1 MLKSVL
7 YLFEGAKLSL
17 PLMNLGFAAH
27 LGAASALYLYFLI
40 HRRSGSIPRFE
51 VVLHLLPPIAITLAS
66 PWLHLQ
72 SFWYL
77 GGYHC
82 LLIASVIYWAWA
94 VKLFFDIR
102 RERVQVFQQKKQW
115 WISVLAGTGI
125 FFLAYFSNY
134 VLGVLPYA
142 QAPFFY
148 SFAVFCMGYSAWR
161 NFANINSTD
170 EPQPQKKYR
179 NLSLTKTEMEQGK
192 MIILRALEQD
202 QLFLEPDCSLQQ
214 LSERTQIPSHVL
226 SLILN
231 QHLNTNFT
239 TLINSYRIETACHL
253 LLRPDRQHYTIA
265 AIAFEAGF
273 SSLSVFNRH
282 FRAQKGMTPSAF
294 RKKNLS

>member
-1 MLKSVL
+1 
-7 YLFEGAKLSL
+7 
-17 PLMNLGFAAH
+17 
-27 LGAASALYLYFLI
+27 
-40 HRRSGSIPRFE
+40 
-51 VVLHLLPPIAITLAS
+51 
-66 PWLHLQ
+66 
-72 SFWYL
+72 
-77 GGYHC
+77 
-82 LLIASVIYWAWA
+82 
-94 VKLFFDIR
+94 
-102 RERVQVFQQKKQW
+102 
-115 WISVLAGTGI
+115 
-125 FFLAYFSNY
+125 
-134 VLGVLPYA
+134 
-142 QAPFFY
+142 
-148 SFAVFCMGYSAWR
+148 
-161 NFANINSTD
+161 
-170 EPQPQKKYR
+170 
-179 NLSLTKTEMEQGK
+179 MEQGK